1 MWWDGPKWLKQDP
14 FAMPPQPLV
23 EAIPTPELKVVCNV
37 VTPFFPTWI
46 EDTFSVYHKLLHVN
60 AWCRR
65 FIANLKSTINHLP
78 RTNSPHLITE
88 VESSEKHLFRLA
100 QQRAFATELI
110 NLNQGQ
116 LVSSS
121 SSIKSLSPLHGQR
134 WTHPCRGKAG
144 SVPSQIHPV
153 ILSSKSRV
161 VYIMFHTKHVS
172 LGHCGPS
179 LILSATGTR
188 VYVLRAKR
196 LSRTIYRRCVICRKA
211 NAKTRPQMMGQLP
224 ENRVK
229 PSPAFTI
236 SGIDYAGP
244 AS

>member
-1 MWWDGPKWLKQDP
+1 
-14 FAMPPQPLV
+14 MPPQPLV

-100 QQRAFATELI
+100 QQRAFATKLI

-121 SSIKSLSPLHGQR
+121 SSIKSLSPFMDKDGLIRVGGRLAQSHLRSIRSSSPARVGLSISCSTLNMSLWAIVAQALFCQLQVPECMCSGQR
-134 WTHPCRGKAG
+134 DYPG
-144 SVPSQIHPV
+144 
-153 ILSSKSRV
+153 LS
-161 VYIMFHTKHVS
+161 TEDVS
-172 LGHCGPS
+172 
-179 LILSATGTR
+179 SAER
-188 VYVLRAKR
+188 PMPRPD
-196 LSRTIYRRCVICRKA
+196 RR
-211 NAKTRPQMMGQLP
+211 
-224 ENRVK
+224 
-229 PSPAFTI
+229 
-236 SGIDYAGP
+236 
-244 AS
+244 